1 MTERTVKKS
10 IYALSML
17 LVVFMRIA
25 VSEGILRGLDDISSD
40 AVWSTTVQCLIFGL
54 IPFSLYFVYLKT
66 HKEKRAVN
74 KIFGEFGYRGKI
86 SLKGAAI
93 VLIISL
99 LTPYLISCLSSV
111 WYTLIS
117 DLGYKSV
124 SGHMKYTTGILFA
137 DIALTAVLPALFE
150 EFTNRG
156 LLYSA
161 SRNPDK
167 PLRVIFLTAAMF
179 ALMHTNVTQVFYT
192 FFFGLITGGLVY
204 VTKSIWP
211 AVFCHFVNN
220 FVSVMRSY
228 LSDVGKSAFF
238 DKIYNLFTGSV
249 WGVTGATLLFFVAV
263 FIVFVLFLRLS
274 AVESDRRMKCGE
286 EVKTYDEVTTRY
298 ENLPLVFAAVLNG
311 IITVITLV
319 WGIIR

>member
-1 MTERTVKKS
+1 
-10 IYALSML
+10 ML
-17 LVVFMRIA
+17 LVAFMRIA

-54 IPFSLYFVYLKT
+54 IPFSLYFIYLKT
-66 HKEKRAVN
+66 HNEERAVD
-74 KIFGEFGYRGKI
+74 KIFSEFGYKGKI

-111 WYTLIS
+111 WYTIIS

-137 DIALTAVLPALFE
+137 DLILTAVLPAFFE

-211 AVFCHFVNN
+211 AVFCHFINN

-228 LSDVGKSAFF
+228 LSDVGKGAFL

-274 AVESDRRMKCGE
+274 TVESDRRIKSGE
-286 EVKTYDEVTTRY
+286 EVATGDEVISRR
-298 ENLPLVFAAVLNG
+298 ENLPLFFAAVLNG
-311 IITVITLV
+311 IITVFTLV